1 MNQMNHITWNRN
13 DLDYGNQSYGK
24 DFKQRYDPRFSNISM
39 GDPRAYETTRSRCPS
54 VSPNSKQESMMNRYF
69 SPNYD
74 PRDKSRN
81 IYKNM
86 KEMERRPSNMK
97 RNESPRFGTVEG

>member
-1 MNQMNHITWNRN
+1 
-13 DLDYGNQSYGK
+13 
-24 DFKQRYDPRFSNISM
+24 
-39 GDPRAYETTRSRCPS
+39 
-54 VSPNSKQESMMNRYF
+54 MMNRYF